1 MQLTKDPSLL
11 SELFVAEKLSKTLVE
26 LREAMTEEELAL
38 WLMFYE
44 IRADEEEKAMNEAKR
59 RRR

>member
-1 MQLTKDPSLL
+1 
-11 SELFVAEKLSKTLVE
+11 
-26 LREAMTEEELAL
+26 MTEEELAL

-44 IRADEEEKAMNEAKR
+44 IRADEEQKAMDEAKR